1 MLGLLAKAAHLR
13 KSLGSTP
20 DGRDEFAFDP
30 DSGISR
36 EDQKEILQEIE
47 KVATQSRISVSP
59 EVFIVKAAK
68 KGVLFPIIVN
78 AAAIAALAI
87 GLGAFW
93 FLFQRG
99 ETQIAKESVGGIT
112 AEGKLIGELKKES
125 EAKLLEKNQQIN
137 QIQGELA
144 QIDKEK
150 QNLQATMDERV
161 REREAQLRAAVAAD
175 LAAEREK
182 LRKQGLSDQDIA
194 AKLTDLET
202 KKNSEFTV
210 QLEAFRAQAEQDRKK
225 AEASLRQLEGEFTAN
240 LARAN
245 EERQKVLADS
255 KQREE
260 DLRSQLEQKTKDL
273 ESEKA
278 KAEAALKALASQKE
292 KEDLATGQLVG
303 MYTVAKADI
312 AAKNYTKALQSLRAI
327 RDYVSQDEVAALPA
341 VARRREVDLFVVD
354 SLSGLV
360 QSELEKGKVDTASL
374 VAAAGQVAD
383 IRAMVAEADTQ
394 ARAGR
399 LADAEKLYGQALAVV
414 PEVSKSYA
422 FFTTRE
428 KEIET
433 SRQEA
438 LRAGLARAESA
449 FEAGRF
455 SDALAAYR
463 ESLAYLPEPPARL
476 DTMIS
481 SIESAAV
488 EQGKQRTQAEQSR
501 AAAPVLAQAAAL
513 QKQER
518 YEESLAQYLAVLAR
532 YPQSAQAEPAVKGV
546 GETAQAMSARA
557 GAKLAAR
564 EKELSGQVAG
574 IQQDLEA
581 RLAEIASM
589 KKEIAAIIGGKI
601 DPDAVDGAGLLAA
614 LRERVD
620 GLQAAGQSAGGTA
633 ASLQKRLA
641 ETNATIDGLRAE
653 KADLERQRAE
663 LQREKADLTARLAA
677 AVQAQEVL
685 RAASERQAAGQQT
698 AGGPTA
704 AGQQTTTTQQSAAAG
719 LSEEDSRRLANLDRL
734 IAGYQSYAAREDAI
748 LSDKSSTA
756 LMKSKPLRDSFFS
769 SVEDLFPKLRGLLVR
784 VKTYDSGFAVAGRE
798 NGRIDA
804 LQGVIDVV
812 VEVSRT
818 TGARERA
825 AYFEEKI
832 AAAEG
837 DPQMKNFLTTL
848 QGLLR

>member
-13 KSLGSTP
+13 KSLGSTS

-59 EVFIVKAAK
+59 EAFIVKAAK

-112 AEGKLIGELKKES
+112 AEGKLIDELKKES

-194 AKLTDLET
+194 AKLSDLES
-202 KKNSEFTV
+202 KKNSEFTA
-210 QLEAFRAQAEQDRKK
+210 QLAAFRGQAEEDRKK

-260 DLRSQLEQKTKDL
+260 DLRSQLEEKTRDL

-327 RDYVSQDEVAALPA
+327 RDYVSQDEVVSLPA

-360 QSELEKGKVDTASL
+360 QGELDKGKVDTSSL
-374 VAAAGQVAD
+374 VAAANQVAD
-383 IRAMVAEADTQ
+383 IRAKVAEADAQ
-394 ARAGR
+394 AHSGR
-399 LADAEKLYGQALAVV
+399 LVDAEKLYGQALAVV
-414 PEVSKSYA
+414 PEVAKSYS
-422 FFTTRE
+422 FFTARE
-428 KEIET
+428 KEIEA
-433 SRQEA
+433 SRQDA

-476 DTMIS
+476 DRMLS
-481 SIESAAV
+481 SIESSAV

-501 AAAPVLAQAAAL
+501 AAAPVLAQAEAL

-532 YPQSAQAEPAVKGV
+532 YPQSAQAGPAVKGV
-546 GETAQAMSARA
+546 GETTQAMSVRA
-557 GAKLAAR
+557 DAKLTGR
-564 EKELSGQVAG
+564 ERELSGQAAA
-574 IQQDLEA
+574 IRQDLES

-589 KKEIAAIIGGKI
+589 KREIAAVIGGNV
-601 DPDAVDGAGLLAA
+601 DPDVMDSARLLAM

-620 GLQAAGQSAGGTA
+620 ALQAAGQSAGGSA
-633 ASLQKRLA
+633 ASLQKRLTEA
-641 ETNATIDGLRAE
+641 NATIDGLRAE

-663 LQREKADLTARLAA
+663 LQREQADLTARLVAA
-677 AVQAQEVL
+677 TQAQ
-685 RAASERQAAGQQT
+685 QAAGQQT
-698 AGGPTA
+698 T
-704 AGQQTTTTQQSAAAG
+704 SAAQATSAG

-734 IAGYQSYAAREDAI
+734 IAGYQSYAGREDAI
-748 LSDKSSTA
+748 LTDKSATA
-756 LMKSKPLRDSFFS
+756 LMRSKPIRDSFFS
-769 SVEDLFPKLRGLLVR
+769 SVEDLFPKLRGLLTR
-784 VKTYDSGFAVAGRE
+784 VKTYDSGFEAAGRD
-798 NGRIDA
+798 NGRIDT

-825 AYFEEKI
+825 AYFEGKI
-832 AAAEG
+832 AAADR

-848 QGLLR
+848 QGLLK